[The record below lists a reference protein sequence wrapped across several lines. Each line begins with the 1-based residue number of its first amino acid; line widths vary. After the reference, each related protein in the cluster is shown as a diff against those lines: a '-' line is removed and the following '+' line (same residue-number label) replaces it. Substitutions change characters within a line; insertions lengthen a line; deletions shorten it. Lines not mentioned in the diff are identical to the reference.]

1 MTRKEGEKR
10 MGLLIID
17 ETKCKKDGICARE
30 CPMVII
36 KLKDGNGFPEMVP
49 GGEGI
54 CNSCGHCVAICP
66 NDALSHA
73 SVPIE
78 KSPSIDKELEISEE
92 QAVQFLRSR
101 RSVRFFKKQPVEKEK
116 LQRLIEIARYAP
128 SGGNLQLVEWMVLTD
143 TDRIK
148 KIAGLTVEWMRKLMA
163 KAPQLVPPYF
173 PLIIGEWDM
182 GYNCVTYSA
191 PVLIVASAPKKA
203 NTGMVDVSLALS
215 YLELAAQKLG
225 LGTCWAGLVE
235 GALQESAAMR
245 ESVGLPDGH
254 PYHYPMMVGYPKR
267 TYIRLPERKAPKITW
282 K

>member
-1 MTRKEGEKR
+1 

-49 GGEGI
+49 GGESI
-54 CNSCGHCVAICP
+54 CNNCGHCVAICP
-66 NDALSHA
+66 NGALSHV

-78 KSPSIDKELEISEE
+78 KSPLIEKELEISEE

-101 RSVRFFKKQPVEKEK
+101 RSVRFFKQQPVEKEK

-128 SGGNLQLVEWMVLTD
+128 SGGNVQLVEWMVFTD
-143 TDRIK
+143 AERIK
-148 KIAGLTVEWMRKLMA
+148 EIAELTVEWMRKLVA
-163 KAPQLVPPYF
+163 KAPPMVPTYF
-173 PLIIGEWDM
+173 PLMISAWDM
-182 GYNCVTYSA
+182 GYNSVTWSA
-191 PVLIVASAPKKA
+191 PALIVASASKEA
-203 NTGMVDVSLALS
+203 ATGMVDVSLALC
-215 YLELAAQKLG
+215 YLELAAQNFG
-225 LGTCWAGLVE
+225 LGTCWAGVVE
-235 GALQESAAMR
+235 GALQGSAEVR

-254 PYHYPMMVGYPKR
+254 PYHFPMMVGYPKR
-267 TYIRLPERKAPKITW
+267 KYCRLPERKAPKISW